1 MATRSRATALIGV
14 TASMHSAEKAQ
25 LMSAGMDDV
34 IVKPLDP
41 QQLSKTIQN
50 LISTSQT
57 LDKSA
62 VA

>member
-1 MATRSRATALIGV
+1 
-14 TASMHSAEKAQ
+14 MHSAEKAQ

>member
-1 MATRSRATALIGV
+1 V
-14 TASMHSAEKAQ
+14 
-25 LMSAGMDDV
+25 
-34 IVKPLDP
+34 DP